1 MLKTLKELTDK
12 ALSGHVGKILR
23 GFSAHGGAEMANR
36 VVRLA
41 ATVVIARRLAPDIV
55 GEAALALSLF
65 EMVRVFASTGVG
77 PKVIACHEEELAATC
92 NTAYRLF
99 WMWSGLLVVCQL
111 AIAWVLAHVYGR
123 PVAGAMLATL
133 SITYLLTPGG
143 DVQLR
148 LALREG
154 LNGPVARVF
163 ATQAI
168 ADHLMTAGLLL
179 AWASPW
185 SIVLPKLLTAPLWL
199 IMMRSAR
206 PWRYNPKAG
215 SSPVRDMLKFGGGV
229 LASELL
235 TAVRTQGDNLI
246 IAATMGTSVL
256 GAYYFAYN
264 AGIGISS
271 SLVRAFALVA
281 FPMLCAA
288 KSGEE
293 SLSALRHVGVVGA
306 AVFVPIVALQ
316 SFGAPYYVPLIFGER
331 WSFAAPLIALMCLAG
346 LPLLLSSV
354 TTCWL
359 RAQGRVHADAA
370 NSFVICVTAL
380 GGLFLGARF
389 GSLEV
394 AVIGLV
400 AGQAL
405 GALFGAARSLPLGS
419 LKGAFRFLTKAQIA

>member
-1 MLKTLKELTDK
+1 MLNDK
-12 ALSGHVGKILR
+12 ILSSSAGRILR
-23 GFSAHGGAEMANR
+23 GFSAHGCAEIANR

-41 ATVVIARRLAPDIV
+41 ATVIIARRLAPDIV

-77 PKVIACHEEELAATC
+77 PKVIACPQDELAATC

-99 WMWSGLLVVCQL
+99 WMWSGVLVVSQL
-111 AIAWVLAHVYGR
+111 AIAWVLADVYGR
-123 PVAGAMLATL
+123 PVAGSMLAAL
-133 SITYLLTPGG
+133 SIAYLLTPAG

-154 LNGPVARVF
+154 LNGRVARVF
-163 ATQAI
+163 SVQAI
-168 ADHLMTAGLLL
+168 ADHLLTAALLL

-185 SIVLPKLLTAPLWL
+185 SIVLPKLLTAPIFLF
-199 IMMRSAR
+199 MVRRAR
-206 PWRYNPKAG
+206 PWRYDPKAG
-215 SSPVRDMLKFGGGV
+215 SSPMREMLRFSSGV
-229 LASELL
+229 LVSEIL

-271 SLVRAFALVA
+271 SLVRAFGLVA

-288 KSGEE
+288 KRREE
-293 SLSALRHVGVVGA
+293 RLAALCHVGITGA
-306 AVFVPIVALQ
+306 IVFLPLVALQ
-316 SFGAPYYVPLIFGER
+316 SIGAPYYVPLIFGDR
-331 WSFAAPLIALMCLAG
+331 WTFTAPLIAIMCLAG
-346 LPLLLSSV
+346 LPLLLSNI
-354 TTCWL
+354 TTGWL
-359 RAQGRVHADAA
+359 RAEGRVHLDAT
-370 NSFVICVTAL
+370 SSLVVCVTAL

-389 GSLEV
+389 GSLEA

-400 AGQAL
+400 AGQTI
-405 GALFGAARSLPLGS
+405 GAVFNAVRVLPLGLRRFAVRTS
-419 LKGAFRFLTKAQIA
+419 WKGVLA